1 MKFQPPLALALALAT
16 SACTSLPPAPPS
28 VGHIRAGEGP
38 KTPAAVPP
46 LVPDILPLP
55 RPTAGPKVETYSVVV
70 TNLRVQDLLF
80 ALARDARIN
89 VDIHPGLT
97 GTVTLNAINQTL
109 PQILSRLAKQVEMRY
124 EFDGP
129 NLVVMP
135 DSPFLRTYQIDY
147 VNLSRNV
154 SGTVSTNTQIATSG
168 TGTNLTGGSSLPASS
183 MVSGGN
189 VSATRIENAS
199 RNLFWE
205 SIEKNLRDLLRE
217 TDKLLPEGSSETLV
231 ENVETSSTTG
241 TGVTPPTVAS
251 GRNRGRSTQ
260 QTTAA
265 GGLATSPN
273 PAAMQNST
281 TTMVHKSTFREAASV
296 IANRETGI
304 VNVRATGRQHEKVRE
319 FLDQVMS
326 AARRQVLIEATI
338 LEVGLSDTYRQGIEW
353 SRILSSGTR
362 FGLTGPTLGSSAG
375 NAVTPFSVAYN
386 SAGGIDST
394 IKLLE
399 GFGTVKVL
407 SSPKL
412 SVLNNQTA
420 VIKVVEEYVYF
431 NVKADTTQTT
441 NAGALTTVTTTPQAV
456 SVGLVMT
463 VTPQVGENDEII
475 LNIRPTI
482 SSIADFRRDPNP
494 NIPATIANLVP
505 QIRTREIESIL
516 RIGNGETAILGGL
529 MEDRIDYKTGRV
541 PLIGAIPL
549 LGEVFTN
556 RDNAI
561 LKTELVI
568 FLRPVVVR
576 EPNLVTRTAHLR
588 EQLPGAD
595 FFTETPRPGSRN
607 FPAPA
612 QALPAD
618 TIPSPGAGTP

>member
-1 MKFQPPLALALALAT
+1 
-16 SACTSLPPAPPS
+16 
-28 VGHIRAGEGP
+28 
-38 KTPAAVPP
+38 
-46 LVPDILPLP
+46 
-55 RPTAGPKVETYSVVV
+55 
-70 TNLRVQDLLF
+70 
-80 ALARDARIN
+80 
-89 VDIHPGLT
+89 
-97 GTVTLNAINQTL
+97 
-109 PQILSRLAKQVEMRY
+109 
-124 EFDGP
+124 
-129 NLVVMP
+129 
-135 DSPFLRTYQIDY
+135 
-147 VNLSRNV
+147 
-154 SGTVSTNTQIATSG
+154 
-168 TGTNLTGGSSLPASS
+168 
-183 MVSGGN
+183 
-189 VSATRIENAS
+189 
-199 RNLFWE
+199 
-205 SIEKNLRDLLRE
+205 
-217 TDKLLPEGSSETLV
+217 
-231 ENVETSSTTG
+231 
-241 TGVTPPTVAS
+241 
-251 GRNRGRSTQ
+251 
-260 QTTAA
+260 
-265 GGLATSPN
+265 
-273 PAAMQNST
+273 
-281 TTMVHKSTFREAASV
+281 
-296 IANRETGI
+296 
-304 VNVRATGRQHEKVRE
+304 
-319 FLDQVMS
+319 
-326 AARRQVLIEATI
+326 
-338 LEVGLSDTYRQGIEW
+338 
-353 SRILSSGTR
+353 
-362 FGLTGPTLGSSAG
+362 
-375 NAVTPFSVAYN
+375 
-386 SAGGIDST
+386 
-394 IKLLE
+394 
-399 GFGTVKVL
+399 GTVKVL

-588 EQLPGAD
+588 EQLPGAS

-612 QALPAD
+612 LPAD

>member
-1 MKFQPPLALALALAT
+1 MNFRHAPVAVLTVALA
-16 SACTSLPPAPPS
+16 ACGSLPAGQPS
-28 VGHIRAGEGP
+28 ASHIGVGEGATP
-38 KTPAAVPP
+38 PAAIPP

-55 RPTAGPKVETYSVVV
+55 RPAAGLPAETYSVVV
-70 TNLRVQDLLF
+70 TNLRIQDLLF
-80 ALARDARIN
+80 ALARDARLNI
-89 VDIHPGLT
+89 DIHPGLA
-97 GTVTLNAINQTL
+97 GSVTLNAINQTL
-109 PQILSRLAKQVEMRY
+109 PQILARLARQVDMRY

-135 DSPFLRTYQIDY
+135 DSPFLRTYHIDY
-147 VNLSRNV
+147 VNLARSV
-154 SGTVSTNTQIATSG
+154 TGTVSTNTQIATSG
-168 TGTNLTGGSSLPASS
+168 SGTLHPAGGGLPAGSP
-183 MVSGGN
+183 VNGGN

-199 RNLFWE
+199 RNQFWE
-205 SIEKNLRDLLRE
+205 SVEKNIRDLLRE
-217 TDKLLPEGSSETLV
+217 TDKILPEGSSETLV
-231 ENVETSSTTG
+231 ENLETASTTG
-241 TGVTPPTVAS
+241 TGATPPAAVA
-251 GRNRGRSTQ
+251 GRYRSRAAQ
-260 QTTAA
+260 PAA
-265 GGLATSPN
+265 GGGLAASPN
-273 PAAMQNST
+273 PAAMQNT
-281 TTMVHKSTFREAASV
+281 TTTLIHKSTFREAASV
-296 IANRETGI
+296 IANRETG
-304 VNVRATGRQHEKVRE
+304 VVTVRATGRQHEKVGE
-319 FLDQVMS
+319 FIDRVMT

-338 LEVGLSDTYRQGIEW
+338 LEVSLSDTYRQGIEW
-353 SRILSSGTR
+353 SRILASGTR

-375 NAVTPFSVAYN
+375 NAVTPFSVAYG
-386 SAGGIDST
+386 SSPGGIDAT
-394 IKLLE
+394 IRLLE

-463 VTPQVGENDEII
+463 VTPQVSAADEII
-475 LNIRPTI
+475 LNVRPTI
-482 SSIADFRRDPNP
+482 SSISDFRRDPNP

-516 RIGNGETAILGGL
+516 RLGDGETAILGGL

-561 LKTELVI
+561 QKTELVI

-576 EPNLVTRTAHLR
+576 EPRLVAATARLR
-588 EQLPGAD
+588 EQLPGSG

-607 FPAPA
+607 FAPPLPPAPA
-612 QALPAD
+612 DGASPAD
-618 TIPSPGAGTP
+618 ASR